1 MPFAA
6 QRDEAAHV
14 AAYLRANP
22 SFLSDRPELYEVLIP
37 PRRVHGEAMADH
49 MVAMIAA
56 ARAQARD
63 LECKAATL
71 LDGRRAASG
80 ITERVHEAV
89 LALIRAPDPAEC
101 VANAL
106 PALLGI
112 DAASLCCEGFSPRW
126 RSLPPGAVRQLMRG
140 RRVLFRDRPSDA
152 MMLHAEAELLAERDV
167 LVRLPTTRP
176 AILAM
181 VSRDAATLPA
191 MQGTHAFRFL
201 AAVLAALTD
210 P

>member
-1 MPFAA
+1 MAG
-6 QRDEAAHV
+6 
-14 AAYLRANP
+14 YLRANP
-22 SFLSDRPELYEVLIP
+22 KFLCDRPELYEVLIP
-37 PRRVHGEAMADH
+37 PRRVHGEAIADH
-49 MVAMIAA
+49 MAAMIAA
-56 ARAQARD
+56 ARNRASD
-63 LECKAATL
+63 LEATAATL

-80 ITERVHEAV
+80 INERVHEAV
-89 LALIRAPDPAEC
+89 LTLIRAPDPAEC

-106 PALLGI
+106 PALLGL

-126 RSLPPGAVRQLMRG
+126 RSLPPGAVRHLMRG

-181 VSRDAATLPA
+181 VSRDAANLPA

-201 AAVLAALTD
+201 ASVLAALTD